1 MSGHPQFE
9 EDLALYAL
17 GALER
22 GSCAV
27 LEGHLAE
34 CAECR
39 RELERMQGDAALLA
53 LSASGAAPPQA
64 ARARLMQAVGR
75 EPHAR
80 AVPMRRRW
88 WALAP
93 VFSTAV
99 LALFGILLWQENAA
113 LKDQME
119 EMRAQVEQGQRESR
133 RAREILAVL
142 MAPDAAHFTLVAA
155 ESKPQPQGKAIYVMG
170 RGCVFFA
177 SNLAPL
183 PPAKAYELWLVP
195 AAGAPIPVGVFKPD
209 ARGSATLVAPPMYE
223 QTPAK
228 AFAITIEPEGGSRTP
243 TPPIVLAGAGQ

>member
-1 MSGHPQFE
+1 MSLHPQFE

-34 CAECR
+34 CAACR
-39 RELERMQGDAALLA
+39 RELEQMQGDAALLG
-53 LSASGAAPPQA
+53 LSATGASPPQA
-64 ARARLMQAVGR
+64 ARARLLQSVVR
-75 EPHAR
+75 EPHPR
-80 AVPMRRRW
+80 AVAMRRRW

-113 LKDQME
+113 LKDSLE
-119 EMRAQVEQGQRESR
+119 ETRAQAEQGRLESR
-133 RAREILAVL
+133 RAREVLAIL

-155 ESKPQPQGKAIYVMG
+155 ETKPQPQGKVVYVAS
-170 RGCVFFA
+170 RGCVFLG
-177 SNLAPL
+177 SSLAPL

-195 AAGAPIPVGVFKPD
+195 ASGAPVPVGVFKPD
-209 ARGSATLVAPPMYE
+209 ARGSATLVGPRPANL
-223 QTPAK
+223 PAK
-228 AFAITIEPEGGSRTP
+228 AFAITIEPEGGSPTP
-243 TPPIVLAGAGQ
+243 TPPIVMSGAGQ

>member
-39 RELERMQGDAALLA
+39 RELERLQGDAALLA
-53 LSASGAAPPQA
+53 LSVAGASPPQA

-75 EPHAR
+75 EPHPR

-99 LALFGILLWQENAA
+99 LALFGILLWQENAV

-133 RAREILAVL
+133 RAREILAVM

-170 RGCVFFA
+170 KGCVFFA

-183 PPAKAYELWLVP
+183 PAAKAYELWLVP
-195 AAGAPIPVGVFKPD
+195 TAGAPIPVGVFKPD
-209 ARGSATLVAPPMYE
+209 ARGSATLLGQQYPAHV
-223 QTPAK
+223 PAK
-228 AFAITIEPEGGSRTP
+228 AFAITIEPEGGSQTP

>member
-1 MSGHPQFE
+1 MSAHPQFE

-34 CAECR
+34 CAVCR
-39 RELERMQGDAALLA
+39 RELEQMQGDAALLG
-53 LSASGAAPPQA
+53 LSATGASPPQA
-64 ARARLMQAVGR
+64 ARARLMQSVAR
-75 EPHAR
+75 EPHPR

-99 LALFGILLWQENAA
+99 LALFGILLWRENAA
-113 LKDQME
+113 LKDSLE
-119 EMRAQVEQGQRESR
+119 EMRAQVEQSRAESR

-142 MAPDAAHFTLVAA
+142 TAPDAAHFTLVAA
-155 ESKPQPQGKAIYVMG
+155 EAKPQPQGKVIYVAS

-177 SNLAPL
+177 SSLAPL

-195 AAGAPIPVGVFKPD
+195 MSGAPIPAGVFKPD
-209 ARGSATLVAPPMYE
+209 ARGSATMVASALPANV
-223 QTPAK
+223 QAK
-228 AFAITIEPEGGSRTP
+228 AFAITIEPQGGSETP
-243 TPPIVLAGAGQ
+243 TPPIVMSGAGQ

>member
-53 LSASGAAPPQA
+53 LSATGASPPQA
-64 ARARLMQAVGR
+64 ARARLLQAVGR

-80 AVPMRRRW
+80 SVPMRRRW

-99 LALFGILLWQENAA
+99 LALFGILLWQKNAN
-113 LKDQME
+113 LKQSLE
-119 EMRAQVEQGQRESR
+119 EMRTQVEQSREEGR

-142 MAPDAAHFTLVAA
+142 MAPEAAHYTLVSAA
-155 ESKPQPQGKAIYVMG
+155 TKPQPQGKVIYVVN
-170 RGCVFFA
+170 RGCVFFG
-177 SNLAPL
+177 SSLAPL

-195 AAGAPIPVGVFKPD
+195 ATGAPIPVGVFKPD
-209 ARGSATLVAPPMYE
+209 ARGSATLMGAEYPAHV
-223 QTPAK
+223 PAK
-228 AFAITIEPEGGSRTP
+228 AFAITIEPEGGSQTP
-243 TPPIVLAGAGQ
+243 TMPIVLAGAGQ